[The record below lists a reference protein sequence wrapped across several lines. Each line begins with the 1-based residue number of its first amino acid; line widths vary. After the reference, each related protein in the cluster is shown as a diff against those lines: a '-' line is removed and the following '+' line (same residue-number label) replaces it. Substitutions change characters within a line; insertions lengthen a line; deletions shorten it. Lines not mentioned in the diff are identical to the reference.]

1 MKMVSIR
8 EFRDHA
14 TEHFRSEEP
23 IIVMR
28 GSKPAGVFLPWDESM
43 LPVQD
48 MQRLLYAQWARKMQ
62 QHMESVG
69 ATEKEVLA
77 DLEAIEKIDIDVH
90 G

>member
-1 MKMVSIR
+1 MKMVSVR

-48 MQRLLYAQWARKMQ
+48 IQRLLYAHLANQMQ
-62 QHMESVG
+62 EHMTIVG
-69 ATEKEVLA
+69 VTEEEVLA
-77 DLEAIEKIDIDVH
+77 DFEAYRKDRH
-90 G
+90 